1 MIQETLP
8 QRALEALTRLL
19 ARFRLAQELAP
30 AFTNLVALLAF
41 DPLAPTAV
49 REPCRIIEDHLAD
62 SLVALQLAAVR
73 SATQA
78 VDLGS
83 GAGLPGLPLALALPG
98 TRFTLLDSNQRKAS
112 FISRAAS
119 ECGLTNATV
128 VADRSESWGSGIGN
142 SDLVT
147 VRAVADLDVV
157 AEYAAPLLRIGGSLV
172 AWRGKR
178 DVQVEDRA
186 EHAAELLGLKVLE
199 PVQVQPFSGA
209 RHRHLH
215 VMSKVRETPEG
226 FPRRPGMAEKR
237 PLGLLQ

>member
-1 MIQETLP
+1 MIQESLP
-8 QRALEALTRLL
+8 KRALDALTRLL
-19 ARFRLAQELAP
+19 ARFRLAEDLAP
-30 AFTNLVALLAF
+30 AFIELVVLLAF

-49 REPCRIIEDHLAD
+49 REPARIIDDHLAD

-98 TRFTLLDSNQRKAS
+98 TRYTLLESNQRKAS
-112 FISRAAS
+112 FISRAVK

-128 VADRSESWGSGIGN
+128 VADRSESWGAGIGN

-172 AWRGKR
+172 AWRGQR

-186 EHAAELLGLKVLE
+186 EHAAELLGLRVLE

-215 VMSKVRETPEG
+215 VMSKVRETPKG

-237 PLGLLQ
+237 PLGLLR